1 MVSLKILVRYQ
12 VVNHYVGH
20 KKKAGIIDPSL
31 VENVLRVSPLVV
43 CLFADSGYAR
53 KFGAFHVFEQCT
65 TTSRYVAYFVCQTK
79 LVDAGN

>member
-12 VVNHYVGH
+12 VVNHYVGD
-20 KKKAGIIDPSL
+20 KKGWDQRSQPCGKCVADL
-31 VENVLRVSPLVV
+31 TALVV
-43 CLFADSGYAR
+43 CLFADSGYTR

-65 TTSRYVAYFVCQTK
+65 TTGRYVAYFVCQTK